1 MLHYCATILCLGF
14 SLGSFR
20 RIDVVAQETVVD
32 FAGINVLLHWPQAY
46 LRGNQK
52 LADEY
57 PCSLPAASL
66 TGEGGRGD
74 DWYWRVEQQRMMES
88 QSQPPV
94 KSHTQEALAETST
107 ICIFRSNA
115 RRCVSITLTLPFSL
129 CTQSWLYPPVVPDKT
144 ESLREHQPLISSPL
158 SSMGP
163 SRF

>member
-52 LADEY
+52 PADEY

-66 TGEGGRGD
+66 TGEGGRGARGTAP
-74 DWYWRVEQQRMMES
+74 WSE
-88 QSQPPV
+88 P
-94 KSHTQEALAETST
+94 SHPHARTSSCCCS
-107 ICIFRSNA
+107 IIFFKLVSLIVS
-115 RRCVSITLTLPFSL
+115 CVTDIFGFFCLFCFVLSIFPCSLFFLIFFIPLWFGNIHFSFYL
-129 CTQSWLYPPVVPDKT
+129 
-144 ESLREHQPLISSPL
+144 L
-158 SSMGP
+158 SSHC
-163 SRF
+163 